1 MRSTR
6 SSAIAASADCD
17 DEELD
22 DAQRHL
28 FGLAAYN
35 AGPRRIVRLRAAA
48 KSKGFDP
55 NRWFDNVEVLAARS
69 IGSETVRYVGNI
81 AKYYVAYRMIATQL
95 GGAAAGQRT
104 ATPVTD
110 PNAPN

>member
-1 MRSTR
+1 MQAAVIPRHG
-6 SSAIAASADCD
+6 SS
-17 DEELD
+17 EQVEVLEVP
-22 DAQRHL
+22 RPGL
-28 FGLAAYN
+28 FPG
-35 AGPRRIVRLRAAA
+35 GVRVQLRAAA

-95 GGAAAGQRT
+95 GSAPDGPRT
-104 ATPVTD
+104 ALPLTD
-110 PNAPN
+110 PNAPS